1 MTTDQAFAK
10 ASRLMNSALTIWE
23 SFDKERYSIADN
35 YWNEGMKIYHEYFSE
50 TKVLTELQ
58 DVDSLLP

>member
-10 ASRLMNSALTIWE
+10 ASRLMDAALTIWE

-50 TKVLTELQ
+50 TRVLTELQ

>member
-1 MTTDQAFAK
+1 MDA
-10 ASRLMNSALTIWE
+10 ALTIWE